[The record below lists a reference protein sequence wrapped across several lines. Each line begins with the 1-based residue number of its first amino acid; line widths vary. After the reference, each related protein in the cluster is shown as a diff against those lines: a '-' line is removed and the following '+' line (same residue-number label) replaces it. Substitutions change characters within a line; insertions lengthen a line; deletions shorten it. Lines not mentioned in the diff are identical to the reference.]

1 MNYGSASYLEKVWDT
16 SASLIWMAHYTK
28 KTDYEKEYYIW
39 QVTDRGIVPGI
50 DAYVDLN
57 VLYLSEE
64 GKL

>member
-1 MNYGSASYLEKVWDT
+1 MWDT

-57 VLYLSEE
+57 VLYLSED